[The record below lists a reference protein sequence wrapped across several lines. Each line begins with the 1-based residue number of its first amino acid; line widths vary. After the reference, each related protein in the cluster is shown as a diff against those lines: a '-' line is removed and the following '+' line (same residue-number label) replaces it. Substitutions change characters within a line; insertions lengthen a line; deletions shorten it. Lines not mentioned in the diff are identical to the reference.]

1 MYFQKNFS
9 QNCDLKLTQFVLLMF
24 IDLATKCSLTK
35 VEYMNKSWNY
45 APPHCSNKYL
55 HQPDD
60 NLTSY

>member
-35 VEYMNKSWNY
+35 VEYMNKSWDY
-45 APPHCSNKYL
+45 APPPPPPIVAINIYI
-55 HQPDD
+55 
-60 NLTSY
+60 NLTIT